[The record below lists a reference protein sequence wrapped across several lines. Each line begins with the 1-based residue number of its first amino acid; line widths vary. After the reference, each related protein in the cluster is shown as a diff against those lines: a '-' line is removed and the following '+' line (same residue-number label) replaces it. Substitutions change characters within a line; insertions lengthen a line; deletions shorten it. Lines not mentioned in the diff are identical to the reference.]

1 MMLDFPDPTE
11 TPDAEVRRELG
22 QLGYKLLKALKRK
35 GLLPPCGWA
44 PRGPDD
50 EEGEE

>member
-11 TPDAEVRRELG
+11 TPDSEVRKELG
-22 QLGYKLLKALKRK
+22 QLGYKLLQALKRK
-35 GLLPPCGWA
+35 GLLPPCGWR
-44 PRGPDD
+44 PVSP